1 MARRTNADLLA
12 EYRGRYSNSRMWV
25 RDEYAPVWMRMINLY
40 RGKQYRSVAPFD
52 RMLVNIAF
60 ATINTLYP
68 SVSIGRPKIVVSPRG
83 PEDADQS
90 VIAEAIVN
98 YWWQHYEC
106 QEEFQLAVRD
116 FLILGHGWVKSGYRY
131 VEEGATVEESDDD
144 LADGDKPT
152 NFAET
157 DIIVTED
164 RPFIERIDPFNMFV
178 DPEGTTMKDIR
189 WIAQRI
195 RRPLKA
201 VQADKRYD
209 YKARMQVTASAFAR
223 RYDNINMDTTQYVG
237 VDTTQEAYADIIEWY
252 DLDKKTI
259 SVFSADGGDMFLVKP
274 REIPFAFGHP
284 FTMLRNYDIPGMF
297 YPMGELEAIEPL
309 QYELNETRTQM
320 MNHRKRYSRKYL
332 FKENAFDDF
341 GRAALSSDEDN
352 AMVPVKGDE
361 NISNVVFPM
370 PALIN
375 PPDFYNQ
382 SSLIIGD
389 IDRVSGIS
397 DYQRGVLPEVRR
409 TATEASI
416 LQGAA
421 DSRAAEKLT
430 IIELGIAKVAY
441 RLIKLAQQ
449 FMTEEQTVR
458 VLDKPG
464 KWAWVNFDKDY
475 IDGEFD
481 FTVEAGSTVP
491 MNEGF
496 RRQRALQIV
505 DAMAP
510 FAQAGVIKLDKMAEL
525 VLEQGFGIKDPSK
538 YMNQPEDE
546 APQGAPPQNPSQ
558 SSVPAGGMPIPAE
571 LPAGGPMPT
580 PDQVAMGAPDTAGL
594 PPEIAAMM
602 NAGGAPPE
610 PEMAPQGAPPA
621 GLPPELAGL
630 PPELLQELI
639 ATGQLPPEIMAA
651 LGGEQGMAPAPPM
664 QLPPELAQI
673 PGSELIP
680 PEILMQL
687 PPEILDEIV
696 SRGGFTPEVIQILVE
711 SGILPAPPM

>member
-1 MARRTNADLLA
+1 MARKSNSELLA
-12 EYRGRYSNSRMWV
+12 EYRSRYDSSRMWV
-25 RDEYAPVWMRMINLY
+25 RDEYAPVWNRMINLY
-40 RGKQYRSVAPFD
+40 RGKQYRSTAPFD

-68 SVSIGRPKIVVSPRG
+68 SVSIGRPKIVVNPRG
-83 PEDADQS
+83 PEDADKS

-98 YWWQHYEC
+98 YWWEHYQC

-131 VEEGATVEESDDD
+131 VEEDVVIEETDDE
-144 LADGDKPT
+144 AASKDKAV
-152 NFAET
+152 NIAET

-189 WIAQRI
+189 WIAQRV
-195 RRPLKA
+195 RRPLKD
-201 VQADKRYD
+201 VKNDKRYD
-209 YKARMQVTASAFAR
+209 FGARQEVTGSTVSQYNDGRQYKSMDSAYEPESF
-223 RYDNINMDTTQYVG
+223 
-237 VDTTQEAYADIIEWY
+237 ADIIEFY
-252 DLDKKTI
+252 DLDKKTMCI
-259 SVFSADGGDMFLVKP
+259 FAAEGGDKFLVKP
-274 REIPFAFGHP
+274 TEIPFAFGHP
-284 FTMLRNYDIPGMF
+284 FTMLRNYDIPGYF

-332 FKENAFDDF
+332 YKENAFDDF
-341 GRAALSSDEDN
+341 GRNALASDEDN

-361 NISNVVFPM
+361 NLANVVAPM

-382 SSLIIGD
+382 SSLIISD
-389 IDRVSGIS
+389 IDRVTGLS
-397 DYQRGVLPEVRR
+397 DYQRGILPEVRR

-416 LQGAA
+416 LQGVA

-430 IIELGIAKVAY
+430 LIEKGIATVAF

-458 VLDKPG
+458 VTDKRG
-464 KWAWVNFDKDY
+464 AWAWVNFDSEY

-491 MNEGF
+491 QNEGF
-496 RRQRALQIV
+496 RRQRALQLV

-510 FAQAGVIKLDKMAEL
+510 FAQAGVVRLDALAKL
-525 VLEQGFGIKDPSK
+525 VLEQGFGVKDADNYLNK
-538 YMNQPEDE
+538 PEPE
-546 APQGAPPQNPSQ
+546 PAPQGQPPMP
-558 SSVPAGGMPIPAE
+558 PGMAGE
-571 LPAGGPMPT
+571 LPPAPE
-580 PDQVAMGAPDTAGL
+580 GAL
-594 PPEIAAMM
+594 PPEIAALI
-602 NAGGAPPE
+602 GGAEQPPLPPE
-610 PEMAPQGAPPA
+610 MQGAPQGMGPE
-621 GLPPELAGL
+621 LPPELAGL
-630 PPELLQELI
+630 PPEVLQQVL
-639 ATGQLPPEIMAA
+639 AGGQLPPELMA
-651 LGGEQGMAPAPPM
+651 EMAGAQPM

-673 PGSELIP
+673 PGSEQIP
-680 PEILMQL
+680 PDILMSL
-687 PPEILDEIV
+687 PPEILQEIV
-696 SRGGFTPEVIQILVE
+696 ARGGFTPEVMQILME
-711 SGILPAPPM
+711 SGILPPA